1 MAEYVELVP
10 EELTFPQV
18 LPVYNCHWYVGEP
31 VDVAVNVIGD
41 PAQETSAGLAATLT
55 TGYEFTVTTDGLD
68 SAWQPFASV
77 IWSV

>member
-1 MAEYVELVP
+1 MP
-10 EELTFPQV
+10 EELTLPQV

-31 VDVAVNVIGD
+31 VEVAVNVIGD
-41 PAQETSAGLAATLT
+41 PAQETSAGLADTLT

-68 SAWQPFASV
+68 SAWQPFSSV

>member
-31 VDVAVNVIGD
+31 VDVALNVIGD
-41 PAQETSAGLAATLT
+41 PAQETSAGLAATVT
-55 TGYEFTVTTDGLD
+55 AGYSLTVTTDAVL

>member
-31 VDVAVNVIGD
+31 VEVAVKVIGD
-41 PAQETSAGLAATLT
+41 PAQETSAGLADTLT
-55 TGYEFTVTTDGLD
+55 TGYALTVTEAED
-68 SAWQPFASV
+68 SAWQPLPSV
-77 IWSV
+77 ICSV